1 MRTFIIKSCV
11 AIVLTAAVALGAGCS
26 DSSAEPVSTIG
37 VNALAADPGAYTGE
51 IAVKGI
57 VQSVDPGTS
66 SITVIDETEYATC
79 GLTPCNSAGIIPLF
93 MPTSG
98 EPSPSG
104 ALYAGE
110 LPNLEDAVVV
120 IGEIKSTQEGLF
132 FDVARVERG
141 SKTVIEK
148 SR

>member
-1 MRTFIIKSCV
+1 MRRFIFKAFTVVC
-11 AIVLTAAVALGAGCS
+11 LLAVPALAAGCS
-26 DSSAEPVSTIG
+26 GTASEPAKTIG
-37 VNALAADPGAYTGE
+37 VNAIAADPGAYTGE

-57 VQSVDPGTS
+57 VQSVDPGS
-66 SITVIDETEYATC
+66 STITVIDETEYATC

-104 ALYAGE
+104 DLYSGE
-110 LPNLEDAVVV
+110 LPKLEDAVVV
-120 IGEIKSTQEGLF
+120 VGEIKTTEQGVY
-132 FDVARVERG
+132 FDVARVERD
-141 SKTVIEK
+141 SRTLIQK